1 MEQNLLRDLSWIAK
15 EFLYATKENIRM
27 LETMK
32 SKSRLSH
39 QDHSEGT
46 LAQMIEDQT
55 ARLPSD
61 AFLWTAVGSM
71 GVSLALQ
78 MAGKRHMGNFVGQWV
93 PTILILGVYNKIV
106 KTLGSD

>member
-1 MEQNLLRDLSWIAK
+1 
-15 EFLYATKENIRM
+15 M

-32 SKSRLSH
+32 PSRFSRH
-39 QDHSEGT
+39 DHSEGT
-46 LAQMIEDQT
+46 LAELIEDQT

-71 GVSLALQ
+71 GLSLALE
-78 MAGKRHMGNFVGQWV
+78 MAGKRHMGIFVGQWV
-93 PTILILGVYNKIV
+93 PTILILGLYNKIV

>member
-1 MEQNLLRDLSWIAK
+1 MDP
-15 EFLYATKENIRM
+15 
-27 LETMK
+27 
-32 SKSRLSH
+32 KSRVSK

-46 LAQMIEDQT
+46 VARMIEEQT

-61 AFLWTAVGSM
+61 AFLWTALGSM

-78 MAGKRHMGNFVGQWV
+78 MSGKRHMGIFVAQWV
-93 PTILILGVYNKIV
+93 PTILVLGLYNKIV